1 MRPYLILTFA
11 LTAIFCPAVSAQ
23 TVEKVYFN
31 DGKSIEG
38 YISEQIPGEE
48 ISVTTENGTEK
59 YMWNNIVKT
68 KKLFRDNSDFGI
80 KERITLSS
88 GTVLEGRISEQNIGR
103 NIIIETANGGHKVIG
118 LDDIVSI
125 DSESVSDS
133 IPLWEQIVFLD
144 RLILRDSTVIDGFIV
159 SRRLGESVSILQQN
173 RFKPDVIPLSEIAVY
188 QKIKNTDYL
197 MNDDHVTV
205 EINEHAVQLAKC
217 EIVDDII
224 VKIRQSETPELL
236 AGRPVTVNVNDLK
249 INNTVRLYK
258 VAPDTGKKTEGFKS
272 GYVFDL
278 TDYPDQEICPDP
290 ENPAQITFS
299 VKRQGYYF
307 LALKDFEIGVVLE
320 FCK

>member
-1 MRPYLILTFA
+1 MLTG
-11 LTAIFCPAVSAQ
+11 IFCPAVSAQ
-23 TVEKVYFN
+23 NVEKVEMKE
-31 DGKSIEG
+31 GKSIEW
-38 YISEQIPGEE
+38 YSSEQRPGEE

-59 YMWNNIVKT
+59 DMWNNIVKT
-68 KKLFRDNSDFGI
+68 KKLFRDNSEFGI
-80 KERITLSS
+80 NERINLST
-88 GTVLEGRISEQNIGR
+88 GTVFEGRMSEQNIGR

-173 RFKPDVIPLSEIAVY
+173 RFRPDVIPLSEIAVY

-217 EIVDDII
+217 EIVTDII
-224 VKIRQSETPELL
+224 VKLRHSETPDFL
-236 AGRPVTVNVNDLK
+236 AGSPVSVNVSA
-249 INNTVRLYK
+249 T
-258 VAPDTGKKTEGFKS
+258 
-272 GYVFDL
+272 
-278 TDYPDQEICPDP
+278 
-290 ENPAQITFS
+290 
-299 VKRQGYYF
+299 
-307 LALKDFEIGVVLE
+307 
-320 FCK
+320 